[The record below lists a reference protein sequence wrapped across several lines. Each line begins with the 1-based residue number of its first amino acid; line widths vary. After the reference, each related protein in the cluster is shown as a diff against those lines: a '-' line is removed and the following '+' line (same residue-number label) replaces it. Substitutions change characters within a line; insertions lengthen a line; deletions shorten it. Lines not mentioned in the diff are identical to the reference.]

1 MVNRSNEERVRSLIG
16 ESIPIG
22 GVAADT
28 MFSDEEIEDFLEL
41 AGVGDDAVFA
51 AAYYGWMEKAA
62 NYANL
67 VNVNEGNAAREL
79 SDLHR
84 QAMRMADRYVGY
96 VPTPSRG
103 RARMG
108 RIVRETS

>member
-1 MVNRSNEERVRSLIG
+1 MNRTTAQHTRALLG
-16 ESIPIG
+16 ESYAPPQTD
-22 GVAADT
+22 ADT
-28 MFSDEEIEDFLEL
+28 MFSDEEIEDFLEQ
-41 AGVGDDAVFA
+41 GFDSPFA

-62 NYANL
+62 NYAAL
-67 VNVNEGNAAREL
+67 VNVNEGNAAREM

-96 VPTPSRG
+96 VETPSRG

-108 RIVRETS
+108 NIVRETS

>member
-1 MVNRSNEERVRSLIG
+1 MNRTNAQQVRSLIG
-16 ESIPIG
+16 ESLPLSG
-22 GVAADT
+22 LASDT
-28 MFSDEEIEDFLEL
+28 MFSDDEVLDFLEL
-41 AGVGDDAVFA
+41 GSGDVEA
-51 AAYYGWMEKAA
+51 AAYYGWREKAA

-84 QAMRMADRYVGY
+84 QALRMMDRYVAY
-96 VPTPSRG
+96 IETPGRG

-108 RIVRETS
+108 NITREGLGF

>member
-1 MVNRSNEERVRSLIG
+1 MVNRTQSERVRALVG

-22 GVAADT
+22 GSSADT
-28 MFSDEEIEDFLEL
+28 MFSDEEIEDFLEE
-41 AGVGDDAVFA
+41 GGSDPNA

-67 VNVNEGNAAREL
+67 VNVNEGNAAREM

-84 QAMRMADRYVGY
+84 QAIRMADRYVGY

-108 RIVRETS
+108 KIVRSR

>member
-1 MVNRSNEERVRSLIG
+1 VNRTLSERVRALVG
-16 ESIPIG
+16 ESIPVG
-22 GVAADT
+22 GSSADT
-28 MFSDEEIEDFLEL
+28 MFSDEEVEDFLEEGGL
-41 AGVGDDAVFA
+41 DPNA

-67 VNVNEGNAAREL
+67 VNVNEGNAAREM

-84 QAMRMADRYVGY
+84 QAIRMADRYVGY

-108 RIVRETS
+108 KIVRQR

>member
-1 MVNRSNEERVRSLIG
+1 MVNRTPSERVRALIG
-16 ESIPIG
+16 EPIPAG
-22 GVAADT
+22 GSDADT
-28 MFSDEEIEDFLEL
+28 MFTDDEIEDFLEE
-41 AGVGDDAVFA
+41 GHQEVKA
-51 AAYYGWMEKAA
+51 AAYHGWLEKAA

-84 QAMRMADRYVGY
+84 QALRQVDRYVAY
-96 VPTPSRG
+96 VETPGRG

-108 RIVRETS
+108 NITREGLIR

>member
-1 MVNRSNEERVRSLIG
+1 MVNRTLSERVRALIG
-16 ESIPIG
+16 ESVPVG
-22 GVAADT
+22 KSAADT
-28 MFSDEEIEDFLEL
+28 MFSDEEILDFLEE
-41 AGVGDDAVFA
+41 GFQDPNS
-51 AAYYGWMEKAA
+51 AAYYGWREKAA

-84 QAMRMADRYVGY
+84 QAVRMMDRYVGY
-96 VPTPSRG
+96 VETPSRG

-108 RIVRETS
+108 RIVRERT

>member
-1 MVNRSNEERVRSLIG
+1 MYRSLVARVRALIG
-16 ESIPIG
+16 ESIPVG
-22 GVAADT
+22 STAADT
-28 MFSDEEIEDFLEL
+28 MFTDEEIYDFLEE
-41 AGVGDDAVFA
+41 GHDDPKA

-62 NYANL
+62 NFANM
-67 VNVNEGNAAREL
+67 VNVNEGNAAREM

-96 VPTPSRG
+96 VETPSRG

-108 RIVRETS
+108 RIVRETGARS

>member
-1 MVNRSNEERVRSLIG
+1 MIRTTAQHTRSLLG
-16 ESIPIG
+16 EVIPVG
-22 GVAADT
+22 GVDTDT
-28 MFSDEEIEDFLEL
+28 MFSDDEITDLLEQ
-41 AGVGDDAVFA
+41 GFDNPFA

-62 NYANL
+62 NYAAL

-84 QAMRMADRYVGY
+84 QAIRMADRYVGY
-96 VPTPSRG
+96 VETPSRG

-108 RIVRETS
+108 NIVRATE

>member
-1 MVNRSNEERVRSLIG
+1 
-16 ESIPIG
+16 
-22 GVAADT
+22 
-28 MFSDEEIEDFLEL
+28 MFSSFEIEDFLEEGGGDSIE
-41 AGVGDDAVFA
+41 AG
-51 AAYYGWMEKAA
+51 AYYGWREKAA
-62 NYANL
+62 NYAKL

-84 QAMRMADRYVGY
+84 QALRMMDRYVGY

-108 RIVRETS
+108 KIIRERE

>member
-1 MVNRSNEERVRSLIG
+1 MNRSNADRVRALIG
-16 ESIPIG
+16 ASIPTG

-28 MFSDEEIEDFLEL
+28 MFSDDEIDDLLEE
-41 AGVGDDAVFA
+41 GNDDPNA
-51 AAYYGWMEKAA
+51 AAYYGWREKAA

-84 QAMRMADRYVGY
+84 QAIRMMDRYVGY
-96 VPTPSRG
+96 VETPSRG

-108 RIVRETS
+108 KIVRERD